1 MHDATLAFII
11 IIYDAVLVQNDNI
24 KQLRTM
30 SKKTTAILDVV
41 EMVPAAMLMCVIGA
55 SSTE

>member
-1 MHDATLAFII
+1 MHDVTLAFIF

-24 KQLRTM
+24 KQLRNM
-30 SKKTTAILDVV
+30 SKKTTEILDVV
-41 EMVPAAMLMCVIGA
+41 EMVPEAMLMCLIGA

>member
-1 MHDATLAFII
+1 MHDETLAFIFI
-11 IIYDAVLVQNDNI
+11 MYDAVLVQNNI
-24 KQLRTM
+24 KQLHNM
-30 SKKTTAILDVV
+30 SKKTTAILDVI

>member
-1 MHDATLAFII
+1 MHDVTLAFIF

-24 KQLRTM
+24 KQLRNM
-30 SKKTTAILDVV
+30 SKKTTEILDVV
-41 EMVPAAMLMCVIGA
+41 EMVPAAMLMCVIGT

>member
-1 MHDATLAFII
+1 VTLAFIF

-24 KQLRTM
+24 KQLRNM
-30 SKKTTAILDVV
+30 SKKTTEILDVV
-41 EMVPAAMLMCVIGA
+41 EMVPEAMLMCLIGA